1 MQNSK
6 SAVKIPPGVPTATT
20 KEKGQINFK
29 FGLNKRKAR
38 NFLSQYL
45 KWNGSIF
52 LRQSYCLLTH
62 KSHTQNSKSGQ
73 KCKHGDNQ
81 PGFH

>member
-1 MQNSK
+1 MRNSK

-45 KWNGSIF
+45 KWNGPIYF
-52 LRQSYCLLTH
+52 KAVMLLTYL
-62 KSHTQNSKSGQ
+62 Q
-73 KCKHGDNQ
+73 KPYTKRQIQ
-81 PGFH
+81 PKV

>member
-29 FGLNKRKAR
+29 FGLNILFNKERPE
-38 NFLSQYL
+38 NFSA
-45 KWNGSIF
+45 SI
-52 LRQSYCLLTH
+52 
-62 KSHTQNSKSGQ
+62 
-73 KCKHGDNQ
+73 
-81 PGFH
+81 

>member
-20 KEKGQINFK
+20 KEKEQINFK

-45 KWNGSIF
+45 KWNGPIYF
-52 LRQSYCLLTH
+52 TYLQKPYTKRQI
-62 KSHTQNSKSGQ
+62 
-73 KCKHGDNQ
+73 Q
-81 PGFH
+81 PKV